1 MVGDRR
7 SDHGGMAEVV
17 AAEYRPCV
25 SDKPAFAWSEGDE
38 VRGFVPAFALAVAVV
53 AAFADPGSSADLIL
67 AAIPVAAFAVW
78 AFVPAVPLLATAVAV
93 VVPVVVA
100 QRSGAFEPLM
110 FDVSLLAFVAGR
122 WSRSLRSA
130 AVGGLLAVA
139 SPVVVAVIQDPA
151 EVTVPIWLL
160 GIVFPWFVGRAMARQ
175 LELAA
180 QLDST
185 RRELSEQALLA
196 ERRRTASDFH
206 DAVGHGL
213 AAVMLQIT
221 SARHVLHRD
230 PVAAEEALRSAE
242 DVGRRSMREL
252 RRTVALLRSEEKG
265 AGPPRPSAREVP
277 ALVEHARAAG
287 LAVDLE
293 LRGDLGRVA
302 PNVGM
307 AVYRIAQEAL
317 ANAARHAPNA
327 RTVLRLE
334 LTNGRVRLDVATR
347 GPSPAAT
354 AVEPGPSGFGLI
366 GMRERVTAYGGD
378 FAAGPT
384 PDGWRVRASLPLA
397 VEDDM
402 LERPQSR

>member
-1 MVGDRR
+1 
-7 SDHGGMAEVV
+7 
-17 AAEYRPCV
+17 
-25 SDKPAFAWSEGDE
+25 
-38 VRGFVPAFALAVAVV
+38 
-53 AAFADPGSSADLIL
+53 
-67 AAIPVAAFAVW
+67 
-78 AFVPAVPLLATAVAV
+78 
-93 VVPVVVA
+93 
-100 QRSGAFEPLM
+100 
-110 FDVSLLAFVAGR
+110 
-122 WSRSLRSA
+122 
-130 AVGGLLAVA
+130 VA

-402 LERPQSR
+402 VEWPQSR